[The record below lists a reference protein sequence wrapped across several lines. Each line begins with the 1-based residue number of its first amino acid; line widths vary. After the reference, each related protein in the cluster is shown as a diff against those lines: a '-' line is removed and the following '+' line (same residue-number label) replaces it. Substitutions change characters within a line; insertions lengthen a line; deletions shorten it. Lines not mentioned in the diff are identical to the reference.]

1 MELGALPAPDLC
13 WWPWAPASFLEM
25 GDEPGFLAGFILGC
39 LGRCSGS
46 FLLGASMGCGEDH
59 PEVVPTCWA
68 LSTPWALGPPLQP
81 TQDTEGT
88 SLPTGPWTAWRQP
101 LRTPATGDQEPPWG
115 CPLGPWAQRGLT
127 QTKDTRGNLVFPPA
141 TLTVSFSGQEK
152 LFPPD
157 LNILLRWALNPCVPS
172 SDPWV
177 HLPVLAPLLS
187 MYYWAG
193 DQAQGRGFTPRA
205 LGGS

>member
-1 MELGALPAPDLC
+1 M
-13 WWPWAPASFLEM
+13 
-25 GDEPGFLAGFILGC
+25 
-39 LGRCSGS
+39 
-46 FLLGASMGCGEDH
+46 
-59 PEVVPTCWA
+59 VPTCWA

-193 DQAQGRGFTPRA
+193 DLAQGRGFTPRA